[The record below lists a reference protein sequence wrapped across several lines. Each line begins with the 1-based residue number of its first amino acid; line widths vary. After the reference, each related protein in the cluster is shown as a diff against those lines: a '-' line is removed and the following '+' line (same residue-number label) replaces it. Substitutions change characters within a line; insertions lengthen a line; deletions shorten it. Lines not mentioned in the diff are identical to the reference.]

1 MLSNHLW
8 LPCAVLPC
16 ADIEYLHCHIKFYPT
31 ALIYSN
37 NFLIFST
44 DISVHNSVP
53 SLVSLKWALD
63 LELSS
68 SLIFTTL
75 YQLSLVEMISQV
87 LMWFCL
93 IWQFWS
99 VDTAAW
105 TEARRIQRLVLDS
118 GGKAKACE
126 PRGRAATWVLRLW
139 QVLTRHPRH
148 GGCPAS
154 LSARGLEWLWC
165 PLGRQ
170 TWQAWVACMHAKSLQ
185 LCPTLCDPTDYSP
198 PGSFVHEVSQ
208 ARILECVAISFSR
221 GSSWPRDGT
230 WVSLYL
236 LHLRLVLTT
245 STPWEAPGRPGI
257 RVSQNGKYEGTP
269 KPL

>member
-16 ADIEYLHCHIKFYPT
+16 ADIEYLHCHRKFYQT

-75 YQLSLVEMISQV
+75 YQLSLIEMISQV

-154 LSARGLEWLWC
+154 LSARGLEWLGR

-170 TWQAWVACMHAKSLQ
+170 TWQAWVACMLSRFSCVQLFVTPRTIVLQ
-185 LCPTLCDPTDYSP
+185 APLSMRFLRQEYWSGLPFPSPGDLPDPGMEP
-198 PGSFVHEVSQ
+198 E
-208 ARILECVAISFSR
+208 
-221 GSSWPRDGT
+221 
-230 WVSLYL
+230 SLYI
-236 LHLRLVLTT
+236 
-245 STPWEAPGRPGI
+245 SCISG
-257 RVSQNGKYEGTP
+257 
-269 KPL
+269 